1 MLEWTRSTALSSRA
15 VALAAALSVTF
26 APVNA
31 LAIPQGGVVSAG
43 QASIV
48 SSGNQLTVNQTSGKA
63 IIDWSSFNV
72 APNEAVT
79 FNQPSS
85 SSITLN
91 RVNDINPSSI
101 QGQITANGTVV
112 LVNPNG
118 VFFGPNSKVDVSGL
132 IATSADIANSDFMA
146 GNMNFSK
153 PGNPNASIVNQGT
166 ITAADA
172 GLVGLV
178 APSVENSGVI
188 NARLGKATLAS
199 GDTFTLDLAG
209 DQLISVAVSA
219 DQLPKQAVSNSG
231 TIQADGGTV
240 TMTAAAA
247 RKVVNSLVSN
257 SGTIQANRFGTVNGR
272 IVLYAEG
279 SNAVA
284 GNVAANKGKKSG
296 TSLAQNS
303 GTISASGKNSGE
315 SGGSISVLADNVNLL
330 SGSLLDVSGDIGGGT
345 IQVGGDFHGAGTT
358 STAITTYVDANARIF
373 ADAITSGDGGNVTV
387 WADDNTAFAGSIT
400 ARGGALS
407 GNGGYVET
415 SGHQYL
421 AYTGTVVANAP
432 HGQAGT
438 LLLDPEDITISAAAN
453 TDETGSPNFV
463 PGNTQATSVIQNSTI
478 NTLLNGGTSV
488 SITTS
493 SNAQSGPNGGS
504 ITVNAALTAG
514 GAGNA
519 SLTLS
524 SYNNITIN
532 SSDTITLNGTGV
544 LTLTANTGGGGGTIT
559 TNAALTTSTGAVNLS
574 GYGVSGSSA
583 GTITTSN
590 GPVNITTTGSGS
602 GTLAG
607 AITAGS
613 GLITFTIADSTTAS
627 GALSNS
633 AGVTKSG
640 SGTLTLSNAGNTY
653 TGGTNINAGIL
664 NFVSGALG
672 TTGNI
677 TFGGGT
683 LQYAAGNT
691 QDISARLK
699 NSTSGAITI
708 NTVNN
713 NVTYASI
720 IDTSNTAGLTVNS
733 TGTGILTLSGA
744 NSFTGATTIT
754 AGTISIASDT
764 NFGTVPGSATP
775 GSIVLNGG
783 TLGITSTMTL
793 NANRGIALNGNGTIS
808 VANNRSA
815 TYNGIIAG
823 TGSLSFTSPSGS
835 IAFGGNNSFT
845 GGLYILSGTVLG
857 SVANAFGASIANGL
871 GTGIVTLGNSA
882 GGTANASLLA
892 NFSGTATY
900 ANPIVLASNT
910 TGILTIGNGT
920 ANSCNGT
927 FTGGVT
933 GYNSFVIN
941 NGSGNRTLT
950 FASVNGSTINN
961 TGTIT
966 HASIAGVL
974 SPTLISAPIG
984 PNVTGIIENATN
996 TGETL
1001 SITGLI
1007 TVGSN
1012 GLTLT
1017 NSNGSGSNLLA
1028 ISGGI
1033 AGTGNVVLNN
1043 SSLIGNGITI
1053 SGTSVNNTGTIT
1065 NLNSSSSVLISAAV
1079 GSNVTGLIQ
1088 NSSGAG
1094 LLQLS
1099 NASNAQQAT
1108 TVTLGTL
1115 QTTAANVL
1123 GSGALTVNGT
1133 LDLNGFSQSVGALL
1147 GGGTITSTAAG
1158 TIGLTT
1164 NSSTNTTFSGTYLK
1178 GTATSDSLTKQGSGT
1193 LTLSGANTFNGGT
1206 TISAGTL
1213 QIANATALGANGGA
1227 VSVTSGAVLDLN
1239 GTTMTN
1245 TNALT
1250 LNGTGIA
1257 SGGALINSS
1266 ASAGTYAGLITLGS
1280 TSSIVAG
1287 TGNITISNAGT
1298 ITGSGFGLTV
1308 GGSANTSIASLIGT
1322 GAGTLTKSGTGTL
1335 TLSNAGNTYTGT
1347 TNINGGP
1354 LNFVSGSLG
1363 TTGNITFGGGTLQY
1377 AAGNTQDISSRLKN
1391 STTGAITIDA
1401 VNNNVTFG
1409 SVIDSSNTNGLTL
1422 NSTGTGIL
1430 TLSGANTYSGATT
1443 VTAGTLKTGAANV
1456 LGGASSNSALVMNG
1470 GTLDLN
1476 GWNEA
1481 VGSIT
1486 GSSNITSNAAGSI
1499 TLTAGYDNTS
1509 PAAYSGVISNGSG
1522 TISLT
1527 KVGTGTL
1534 TLSGPNTYTGATTV
1548 NAGTLK
1554 LGAAN
1559 AVGSSSAITVGA
1571 SGTFNLNNFNDTVAS
1586 IADNGT
1592 VAFGTGNTLTTSGN
1606 QTYNNGTVTGSG
1618 IGMTIT
1624 GSGALT
1630 LGATAWAGSVTLSTN
1645 SGMMEFA
1652 GAQTLGTNS
1661 LTAVSTSGNIQ
1672 LDAGA
1677 TITSTASSGNS
1688 IILAAGGNFINNS
1701 GAGASTL
1708 AAGSGSAHWL
1718 VYSTTAGWDVNGAST
1733 LNPTTTLNSTTY
1745 PTTTG
1750 ANGNTWFYSTSGV
1763 VNLGTITITAKDQTV
1778 TYGTAPSTTAVLN
1791 TTYSCTYSGSAC
1803 SAGILADI
1811 SGVPGL
1817 SISGVTTSVSGNYNA
1832 STWTGAILAANGSL
1846 GFQTGYTGSFSFSPG
1861 TLTVNPL
1868 AVTLSGARSYDSTAN
1883 AVSGI
1888 LNITNVQGS
1897 DAINLASG
1905 TATVAGINHG
1915 AQLITS
1921 MGTLALGNN
1930 AAGNYTLTGAS
1941 GSVTINPLAVT
1952 LSGARNYDS
1961 TANAVSGILSITNVQ
1976 GSDTINLASGAATLA
1991 GINHGA
1997 EAITSAGTLALGNN
2011 AAGNYTLTGLSG
2023 SVTIN
2028 PLAVTLSGVRS
2039 YDSTAN
2045 AAFGILTVSNFQG
2058 SDTINLASGTAT
2070 LAGINHGAEAITS
2083 MGTLALGNN
2092 AAGNY
2097 TLAGA
2102 SGSVTIN
2109 PLAVTLS
2116 GARSYDSTN
2125 NAVFG
2130 ILSITDVQGS
2140 DTINLSSGTATLAG
2154 INHGAE
2160 AITGVGTLA
2169 LGNNAAGNYTLAGAS
2184 GSVTINPLAVTLS
2197 GVRSYD
2203 STANAG
2209 FGILSITDVQGSDTI
2224 SLASGTATL
2233 AGINHGAE
2241 AITSA
2246 GTLAL
2251 GNNAAGNYTL
2261 TGLSGSVTINPLA
2274 VTLSGVRSYDSTNNA
2289 AFGILTVSNFQG
2301 SDTIN
2306 LASGTGTLAGINHG
2320 AEAITSMG
2328 TLALGNN
2335 AAGNYTLAGASGS
2348 VTINPLAVTLSGVR
2362 SYDSTANAVSGILN
2376 ITNVQGSD
2384 TINLA
2389 SGTATLAGINH
2400 GAEAITSAGTLA
2412 LGNNAAGNYTLTGLS
2427 GSVTINPL
2435 AVTLSGV
2442 RSYDSTANA
2451 AFGILTVSNFQ
2462 GSDTINLASGTATLA
2477 GINHGAEAIT
2487 SMGTLALGNNAAGNY
2502 TLAGASGSVTIN
2514 PLAVTLSGAR
2524 SYDSTNNAVFGILSI
2539 TDVQGSDTINL
2550 SSGTAT
2556 LAGINHGAE
2565 AITGVGTLALGN
2577 NAAGNYTLAGASGS
2591 VTINS
2596 LAVTLSGT
2604 RSYDSTSTAASGIL
2618 SITDVQGSDMISLAS
2633 GSVNLASANQ
2643 GSVAITNA
2651 GTLALANNAAGNY
2664 TLTGLSGTVT
2674 INPLA
2679 VTLSGTR
2686 SYDSTSTAAS
2696 GILSITDVQ
2705 GSDTISLA
2713 SGSVNLASA
2722 NHGLVAITS
2731 AGTLTLGNNAAGN
2744 YTLTG
2749 YSGSVTISPL
2759 AVMLSGARSYDSTA
2773 NAVSGILSITNVQG
2787 SDTINLASG
2796 TATLAGINHGAEA
2809 ITNAGTLTL
2818 GNNAAGNYTLTGLSG
2833 SVTINPLAVTLSGT
2847 RSYDSTANAVS
2858 GILSITNVQGSDTI
2872 NLASG
2877 TATLAG
2883 INHGAEAIT
2892 NSGTLA
2898 LGNNAA
2904 GNYTL
2909 TGLAGSVTI
2918 NPLAVTLSGVRSYD
2932 STANAAFGILTV
2944 SNFQGSDTI
2953 NLASGTATLAGINH
2967 GAEAITSLGTLA
2979 LGNNAAGN
2987 YTLTGASGSVTIN
3000 PLAVTLSGS
3009 RTYDSTNNA
3018 AFGILNI
3025 TNVQGSDTINL
3036 ASGAATLAGINHGA
3050 EAITSA
3056 GTLALGNNAAGN
3068 YTLTGLSGSVTINPL
3083 AVTLSGSRSYDST
3096 NTAASGILTVSNKYA
3111 GDTVNVTGTPAT
3123 LAGVNAGSQAIADV
3137 SGLSL
3142 SNNNY
3147 TLTGYSGSVTINPL
3161 AVVLSGS
3168 KTYDGTPN
3176 AAFGSL
3182 SIANVQGSDTVTL
3195 ASGTGTLAGAN
3206 AGAEAIT
3213 SIGNLTLGTNAA
3225 GNYTLVG
3232 FSGSMT
3238 ITPAH
3243 LTVKAVDNNTMTYGD
3258 NSLPGLTYTITGYVN
3273 GEGSGVISGAPSI
3286 TTNAT
3291 AYNGTAGSGSNAG
3304 TYAITPAQGSL
3315 AAANYDF
3322 SFSNGVL
3329 TVNKAVLTA
3338 TANDQTRPIGAANPS
3353 FTETVTGFTNG
3364 DTSAIVSGS
3373 ATGSSTATQASPVS
3387 TYAIIGS
3394 TTGLSLASG
3403 NNYTFAAANGT
3414 LTVSSAVGGVITF
3427 TANNLFRLYGGFTP
3441 TLTYAFSCSNGC
3453 LENLAVTGA
3462 PALSTPT
3469 TASTGVGTASINIG
3483 QGSLALA
3490 SGYGLYQ
3497 INYVPGTLTINPA
3510 TLTVTANDQSR
3521 RYGASNPTFT
3531 ESISGFVNGDTSDVI
3546 SGIPTGISETNNTSA
3561 PGTYT
3566 IFGSVAGLSQ
3576 PGGNNYVFTTKNGL
3590 LTIQPQPPLPP
3601 TVVAAIDQQALQ
3613 PVFRSNISNST
3624 LNFTSSTLA
3633 SNVTTNNTLNINNI
3647 NFDADQRKKSLLSPI
3662 HLQNN
3667 AEDNKPIPS
3676 DEQFLNPLA
3685 GPSTNPANIWWD
3697 GRLLHFRKSRNGL

>member
-1 MLEWTRSTALSSRA
+1 MTTGKKTTHSMLEWTRSTALSSRA

-257 SGTIQANRFGTVNGR
+257 SGTIQANRFGTVNGH
-272 IVLYAEG
+272 IMLYAEG
-279 SNAVA
+279 SHAVS
-284 GNVAANKGKKSG
+284 GNVTANKGQKSG
-296 TSLAQNS
+296 TSVAQNS
-303 GTISASGKNSGE
+303 GTISTSGKNSGE
-315 SGGSISVLADNVNLL
+315 SGGSISVLGDNVSLL
-330 SGSLLDVSGDIGGGT
+330 SGSLLDVSGDKGGGT

-358 STAITTYVDANARIF
+358 PTAITTYVDANARIF
-373 ADAITSGDGGNVTV
+373 ADAITSGNGGNVTV
-387 WADDNTAFAGSIT
+387 WADGSTAFAGSIT
-400 ARGGALS
+400 ARGGAIS

-421 AYTGTVVANAP
+421 SYTGTVVANSP
-432 HGQAGT
+432 NGQSGT
-438 LLLDPEDITISAAAN
+438 LLLDPEDITISTSAN
-453 TDETGSPNFV
+453 SDETGSPNFV

-478 NTLLNGGTSV
+478 NTLLNSGTSV
-488 SITTS
+488 SVTTS

-504 ITVNAALTAG
+504 ITVNAALTAS

-524 SYNNITIN
+524 AYNNITIN
-532 SSDTITLNGTGV
+532 TSDTITLNGTGV

-590 GPVNITTTGSGS
+590 DPVNITTTGSGS
-602 GTLAG
+602 GTFAG

-613 GLITFTIADSTTAS
+613 GLITFNIADSTTAS
-627 GALSNS
+627 GIISNS

-640 SGTLTLSNAGNTY
+640 LGKLTLSNGSNSY
-653 TGGTNINAGIL
+653 TGGTNINAGTL
-664 NFVSGALG
+664 NFVNGSLG

-708 NTVNN
+708 DTVNN

-720 IDTSNTAGLTVNS
+720 IDNSNTNGLTLNS
-733 TGTGILTLSGA
+733 SGTGQLTLSGSNTFTGGLSVLSGTVVGKTSA
-744 NSFTGATTIT
+744 NALGADVTNGAGKGNITLGNTSGSANATLVIGSGADSFTSNNPITLGGCTSCTLTLSSNSFSNAVIG
-754 AGTISIASDT
+754 G
-764 NFGTVPGSATP
+764 GV
-775 GSIVLNGG
+775 GG
-783 TLGITSTMTL
+783 T
-793 NANRGIALNGNGTIS
+793 GNLTIDTGNVVGGS
-808 VANNRSA
+808 SFHFA
-815 TYNGIIAG
+815 
-823 TGSLSFTSPSGS
+823 TGSLNNSGTITFLTSLGTNGSGIAVNSVIGSNVTAVIDKETNVGSNLTFT
-835 IAFGGNNSFT
+835 GNNSFGSLTILAGKLT
-845 GGLYILSGTVLG
+845 GSGSNN
-857 SVANAFGASIANGL
+857 SVFGA
-871 GTGIVTLGNSA
+871 GTITLGDGS
-882 GGTANASLLA
+882 GGSNNASLYGAGASSLTIA
-892 NFSGTATY
+892 NQIF
-900 ANPIVLASNT
+900 LASNT
-910 TGILTIGNGT
+910 TGTLTIGNSGFAT
-920 ANSCNGT
+920 DT

-933 GYNSFVIN
+933 GTNSFTIDSTASGGNAIKFMTGMIDNGGVITN
-941 NGSGNRTLT
+941 INSGSQTGSSVT
-950 FASVNGSTINN
+950 FNSVIGS
-961 TGTIT
+961 
-966 HASIAGVL
+966 H
-974 SPTLISAPIG
+974 
-984 PNVTGIIENATN
+984 VTGLTQN
-996 TGETL
+996 T
-1001 SITGLI
+1001 
-1007 TVGSN
+1007 
-1012 GLTLT
+1012 
-1017 NSNGSGSNLLA
+1017 
-1028 ISGGI
+1028 
-1033 AGTGNVVLNN
+1033 
-1043 SSLIGNGITI
+1043 
-1053 SGTSVNNTGTIT
+1053 SGTS
-1065 NLNSSSSVLISAAV
+1065 LI
-1079 GSNVTGLIQ
+1079 
-1088 NSSGAG
+1088 
-1094 LLQLS
+1094 LS
-1099 NASNAQQAT
+1099 NAGNLYTGT
-1108 TVTLGTL
+1108 TTISAGTIK
-1115 QTTAANVL
+1115 TTAANVL
-1123 GSGALTVNGT
+1123 NGTALTVNGT
-1133 LDLNGFSQSVGALL
+1133 LDMNGFSQAVGALS
-1147 GGGTITSTAAG
+1147 GSGTITSTASG

-1164 NSSTNTTFSGTYLK
+1164 NSGTNTTFSGTYLV
-1178 GTATSDSLTKQGSGT
+1178 GSSTSDSLTKQGSGT

-1213 QIANATALGANGGA
+1213 QVGNATALGANGSA

-1266 ASAGTYAGLITLGS
+1266 ATTGTYAGLITLGS
-1280 TSSIVAG
+1280 ASSIVAG

-1298 ITGSGFGLTV
+1298 ITGAGFGLTI

-1322 GAGTLTKSGTGTL
+1322 GAGTLTKVGTGTL
-1335 TLSNAGNTYTGT
+1335 TLSNAGNTYNGG
-1347 TNINGGP
+1347 TNINAGM
-1354 LNFVSGSLG
+1354 LNFASGSLG

-1377 AAGNTQDISSRLKN
+1377 AAGNTQDITARLKN
-1391 STTGAITIDA
+1391 STTGAITIDT
-1401 VNNNVTFG
+1401 VNNNVTYA
-1409 SVIDSSNTNGLTL
+1409 SIIDNSNTNGLTL

-1430 TLSGANTYSGATT
+1430 TLSGANTFTGGAIISS
-1443 VTAGTLKTGAANV
+1443 GTLKGNATGFGANAITLGQSGTNNNATLSFAPGGSATLSNSITIASNDTGTLTIGKGGNNTQTYSGNITGGGGGSVVSLNAGVGTIVFSGAVNFSGTITNVSTTANNTTISGPISSNVTGVIQNSATSKLVISNVSNAQGSTTITSGTLQTTAANV
-1456 LGGASSNSALVMNG
+1456 LGSGALTVN
-1470 GTLDLN
+1470 GTLDMN
-1476 GWNEA
+1476 GFDQT
-1481 VGSIT
+1481 VGSLT
-1486 GSSNITSNAAGSI
+1486 GAGVVTTTAAVATG
-1499 TLTAGYDNTS
+1499 LTVGDNTS
-1509 PAAYSGVISNGSG
+1509 PAAFSGVISNGSG

-1534 TLSGPNTYTGATTV
+1534 TLSGLNTYSGATTV

-1559 AVGSSSAITVGA
+1559 SIGSSSAVTVGA
-1571 SGTFNLNNFNDTVAS
+1571 SGTFNLNSFSDTVAS

-1592 VAFGTGNTLTTSGN
+1592 VTFGTGNTLTTSGN
-1606 QTYNNGTVTGSG
+1606 QTYNNGAVTGSG

-1645 SGMMEFA
+1645 SGMIEFA
-1652 GAQTLGTNS
+1652 GPQTLGANS

-1701 GAGASTL
+1701 GAGTSTL
-1708 AAGSGSAHWL
+1708 APGSGSAHWL
-1718 VYSTTAGWDVNGAST
+1718 VYSTTAGSDVNGAST
-1733 LNPTTTLNSTTY
+1733 LNPTTTVNSTTY

-1750 ANGNTWFYSTSGV
+1750 ANGNTWFYSTSGAV
-1763 VNLGTITITAKDQTV
+1763 DLGTITISAMPQTV
-1778 TYGTAPSTTAVLN
+1778 TYGTAPNTTAVLN
-1791 TTYSCTYSGSAC
+1791 STYTCTYSGSAC

-1811 SGVPGL
+1811 AGLPGL
-1817 SISGVTTSVSGNYNA
+1817 SISGSVTTSASGNYNTNQ
-1832 STWTGAILAANGSL
+1832 SGWNNAIVAGLGTL
-1846 GFQTGYTGSFSFSPG
+1846 GFNSGFTGSFSYSAA

-1868 AVTLSGARSYDSTAN
+1868 AVTLAGARSYDSTAN

-1888 LNITNVQGS
+1888 LNITN
-1897 DAINLASG
+1897 I
-1905 TATVAGINHG
+1905 
-1915 AQLITS
+1915 
-1921 MGTLALGNN
+1921 
-1930 AAGNYTLTGAS
+1930 
-1941 GSVTINPLAVT
+1941 
-1952 LSGARNYDS
+1952 
-1961 TANAVSGILSITNVQ
+1961 
-1976 GSDTINLASGAATLA
+1976 
-1991 GINHGA
+1991 
-1997 EAITSAGTLALGNN
+1997 
-2011 AAGNYTLTGLSG
+2011 
-2023 SVTIN
+2023 
-2028 PLAVTLSGVRS
+2028 
-2039 YDSTAN
+2039 
-2045 AAFGILTVSNFQG
+2045 
-2058 SDTINLASGTAT
+2058 
-2070 LAGINHGAEAITS
+2070 
-2083 MGTLALGNN
+2083 
-2092 AAGNY
+2092 
-2097 TLAGA
+2097 
-2102 SGSVTIN
+2102 
-2109 PLAVTLS
+2109 
-2116 GARSYDSTN
+2116 
-2125 NAVFG
+2125 
-2130 ILSITDVQGS
+2130 
-2140 DTINLSSGTATLAG
+2140 
-2154 INHGAE
+2154 
-2160 AITGVGTLA
+2160 
-2169 LGNNAAGNYTLAGAS
+2169 
-2184 GSVTINPLAVTLS
+2184 
-2197 GVRSYD
+2197 
-2203 STANAG
+2203 
-2209 FGILSITDVQGSDTI
+2209 
-2224 SLASGTATL
+2224 
-2233 AGINHGAE
+2233 
-2241 AITSA
+2241 
-2246 GTLAL
+2246 
-2251 GNNAAGNYTL
+2251 
-2261 TGLSGSVTINPLA
+2261 
-2274 VTLSGVRSYDSTNNA
+2274 
-2289 AFGILTVSNFQG
+2289 
-2301 SDTIN
+2301 
-2306 LASGTGTLAGINHG
+2306 
-2320 AEAITSMG
+2320 
-2328 TLALGNN
+2328 
-2335 AAGNYTLAGASGS
+2335 
-2348 VTINPLAVTLSGVR
+2348 
-2362 SYDSTANAVSGILN
+2362 
-2376 ITNVQGSD
+2376 
-2384 TINLA
+2384 
-2389 SGTATLAGINH
+2389 
-2400 GAEAITSAGTLA
+2400 
-2412 LGNNAAGNYTLTGLS
+2412 
-2427 GSVTINPL
+2427 
-2435 AVTLSGV
+2435 
-2442 RSYDSTANA
+2442 
-2451 AFGILTVSNFQ
+2451 Q

-2604 RSYDSTSTAASGIL
+2604 RSYDSTSTAAPGIL

-2892 NSGTLA
+2892 SSGTLA

-3036 ASGAATLAGINHGA
+3036 ASGTATLAGINHGA

-3147 TLTGYSGSVTINPL
+3147 TLTGYSGSVTISPL

-3213 SIGNLTLGTNAA
+3213 SIGNLTLGNNAA

-3258 NSLPGLTYTITGYVN
+3258 NSLPGLTYTITDYVN